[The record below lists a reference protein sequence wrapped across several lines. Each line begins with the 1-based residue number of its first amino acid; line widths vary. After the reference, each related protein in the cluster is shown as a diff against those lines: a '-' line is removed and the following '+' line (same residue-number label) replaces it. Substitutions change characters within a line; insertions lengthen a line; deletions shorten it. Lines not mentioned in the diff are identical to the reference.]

1 MHCTERVRT
10 TRSMARGEQKAAG
23 RMGQIPCRATLAHH
37 YPRPVNPR
45 TGTEPESPTQFEQ
58 PGMGPLLCCCAD
70 VCAA

>member
-1 MHCTERVRT
+1 
-10 TRSMARGEQKAAG
+10 
-23 RMGQIPCRATLAHH
+23 MGQIPCRATLAHH